1 MLHTRKNNTR
11 IPTSTE
17 TTNTSMRTG
26 THRTSPHQDQTPPP
40 HISPDRNTEPATTA
54 NMHTDTGTATSAPTT
69 SHSTGNQPRKPI
81 RRKQPKPRHNH
92 PISHVFAHVNSF
104 CFRND
109 NQPAQKHGKNQ
120 TSHFHTLRH
129 PNSNNKQ
136 KRLKSPKPRGK
147 ATTKTSQQNKNPT
160 TSRQQPAEKTTKPMK
175 TTMNTN
181 TETSTERQASRKTRP
196 EETHDKHAEK
206 KTQTTPQGAHK
217 AKPVCN
223 DRKPSGCRKPQ
234 KAETE
239 THNMKHETNSMKPIQ
254 PQPRTADNNNR

>member
-1 MLHTRKNNTR
+1 MPTKPRIHRKPATGNTTPARKHNNTARHAGAEDTRHNRRTANGNTRTRPHPIRNRHNHNRHASHTTMLHTRKNNTR
-11 IPTSTE
+11 IPASAE

-26 THRTSPHQDQTPPP
+26 THRTSPHQDQTPQP
-40 HISPDRNTEPATTA
+40 HISPDRNTGPATTV
-54 NMHTDTGTATSAPTT
+54 NMHTDTGTATSAPNT

-147 ATTKTSQQNKNPT
+147 TTTKQANRTKNQQ
-160 TSRQQPAEKTTKPMK
+160 Q
-175 TTMNTN
+175 
-181 TETSTERQASRKTRP
+181 
-196 EETHDKHAEK
+196 
-206 KTQTTPQGAHK
+206 
-217 AKPVCN
+217 
-223 DRKPSGCRKPQ
+223 
-234 KAETE
+234 
-239 THNMKHETNSMKPIQ
+239 
-254 PQPRTADNNNR
+254 ADNNQPKRRQNQ